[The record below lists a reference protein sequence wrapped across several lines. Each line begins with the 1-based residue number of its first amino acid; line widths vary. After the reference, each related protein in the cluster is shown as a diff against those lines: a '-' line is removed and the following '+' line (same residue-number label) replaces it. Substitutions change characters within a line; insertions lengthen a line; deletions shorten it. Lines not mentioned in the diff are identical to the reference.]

1 MTMRSPSALAT
12 TAPAISAASRSAP
25 AAQPLFHRIWPPAI
39 IALGLGLTA
48 AWTCLLGYGL
58 VSLLGFGL
66 VSVITFAI

>member
-1 MTMRSPSALAT
+1 MRSPSGLAA

-48 AWTCLLGYGL
+48 AWTCLLGYEL
-58 VSLLGFGL
+58 VI
-66 VSVITFAI
+66 VITIAI